1 LHSLPKRFT
10 LPRVFNVV
18 GLTRAIVRDQT
29 LRRQTMFYVVLA
41 AVGMLFLGCTVF
53 ADFLQH
59 DHPLTFLFYWAAC
72 GWLTILSVLM
82 AIFDLLLLRAAARA
96 ARKKLEASYLHE
108 VQQAAEEKER

>member
-1 LHSLPKRFT
+1 VL
-10 LPRVFNVV
+10 NVV

-41 AVGMLFLGCTVF
+41 AVGMLFLGCTLF

-108 VQQAAEEKER
+108 ARKAAEEKER

>member
-1 LHSLPKRFT
+1 ML
-10 LPRVFNVV
+10 NVA

-41 AVGMLFLGCTVF
+41 AVAMLFLGSTVF

-82 AIFDLLLLRAAARA
+82 AIFDLLLLRASARA
-96 ARKKLEASYLHE
+96 ARKKLEASFLHE
-108 VQQAAEEKER
+108 ARRVAEEEKER

>member
-1 LHSLPKRFT
+1 VL
-10 LPRVFNVV
+10 NVV
-18 GLTRAIVRDQT
+18 ALTRTIVRSQS
-29 LRRQTMFYVVLA
+29 LRRQAMFYVVLA
-41 AVGMLFLGCTVF
+41 AVGMLFLGCTLF

-96 ARKKLEASYLHE
+96 ARKKLESTFLNEARK
-108 VQQAAEEKER
+108 VADEKDA

>member
-1 LHSLPKRFT
+1 MHPPVGRAT
-10 LPRVFNVV
+10 LPRVLNVI

-41 AVGMLFLGCTVF
+41 AVGMLFLGCTLF

-82 AIFDLLLLRAAARA
+82 AIFDMLLVRAAARA
-96 ARKKLEASYLHE
+96 ARKKLESSFLKVTRKPPDEAG
-108 VQQAAEEKER
+108 